1 MWKQFVLLHYLKMG
15 NNQYFVFYVG
25 GLHNYS
31 KQLSRRKSSTQAPLS
46 PLARTP
52 SPSVSPSQKSP
63 KRSSSPLA
71 ARTSLSPIHPRT
83 LNVSSSPSGR
93 PASPLLRRA
102 LSPERFKTA
111 PAGQIKF
118 EIHSDDKKLRTTMS
132 FDKQDSNGKKT

>member
-1 MWKQFVLLHYLKMG
+1 MMLTIVFVHIVLLYLG
-15 NNQYFVFYVG
+15 A
-25 GLHNYS
+25 LHNYS
-31 KQLSRRKSSTQAPLS
+31 KQISRRKSSTQAPLS

-52 SPSVSPSQKSP
+52 SPSVSPSQQKSP

-71 ARTSLSPIHPRT
+71 TRTSLSPIHPRT
-83 LNVSSSPSGR
+83 LNVSSSPSHR

-118 EIHSDDKKLRTTMS
+118 EVHYTDDKKLRTAMS
-132 FDKQDSNGKKT
+132 FDKPDGTKRA